1 MSGGGGVVRCPKE
14 TPKALGFESW
24 LVIWYLSQLL
34 GLVGLS
40 SGGGRG
46 AETGLTA
53 SVAGHR
59 RRKHVP

>member
-40 SGGGRG
+40 SGAGEGGRDRADSVCGG
-46 AETGLTA
+46 AQKT
-53 SVAGHR
+53 
-59 RRKHVP
+59 